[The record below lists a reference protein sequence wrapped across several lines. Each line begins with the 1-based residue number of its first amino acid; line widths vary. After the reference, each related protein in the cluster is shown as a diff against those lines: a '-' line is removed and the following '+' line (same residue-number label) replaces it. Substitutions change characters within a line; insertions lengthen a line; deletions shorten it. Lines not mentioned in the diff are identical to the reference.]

1 MGQRGVHATITR
13 DERTG
18 LITVQHVTV
27 QWSTHIAQVLQFALQ
42 HADKDGYTQD
52 EFLKLLKKTI
62 TNMENISAFNLS
74 DEDDKY
80 YDKHKPME
88 GYCLV
93 ARNYEDGK
101 EYRLGIDDGDG
112 ELLTSRE
119 KSDRCA
125 TPRAFAT
132 RKSAEKFIKT
142 HSHAQDAVSYLW
154 DLDTNQFTFYV
165 NDGYALKAYDFASG
179 ETVVCKEITYS
190 LDQLRHPNASVEFEG
205 RMSSDLIVPL
215 YEGQLPDDG
224 DADTEDSAED
234 PDDDAT
240 PQERAYR
247 RLPIAWPTMGGVP
260 DHAIIML
267 VNRSTA
273 SYAAIV
279 RADGKEY
286 PANLLTIDPYLENK
300 SIDRNPFVYDPR
312 VEPEAQPAYV
322 VTDFSGNP
330 QIGSGE
336 WEFSKISSKTGR
348 VDLSRTYKVT
358 GNLEENTLDELF
370 NKAVKGGAHKP
381 DAYYGRKPVW
391 LADLIRDVSTGL
403 WTLGD
408 TEYWSKRCDV
418 PFDYET
424 QMPDTPAGLQEAF
437 EQSAL
442 KYSDAMDTNLV
453 AFPKGTPIKKRLNA
467 IQRRWLLGLAGRP
480 VVPDEI
486 ELSPIADGKLIEAY
500 LKPWDRSLVIPMG
513 DALDK
518 LVYRALAAAVY
529 DYADNRNAPLT
540 NLRLTAKDSEAI
552 MCAAFSPAWST
563 SKRLNNRQAVIKLSD
578 WIAKH

>member
-27 QWSTHIAQVLQFALQ
+27 QWSLHIAQILQFALQ

-52 EFLKLLKKTI
+52 EFLKLLKKTVA
-62 TNMENISAFNLS
+62 NMEHISAFNCS

-101 EYRLGIDDGDG
+101 EYRLGIYDGDG
-112 ELLTSRE
+112 SLLTSYKE
-119 KSDRCA
+119 SDRCSI
-125 TPRAFAT
+125 PRAFAKRT
-132 RKSAEKFIKT
+132 AAEKFIKE
-142 HSHAQDAVSYLW
+142 HGHAQDAVSYLW
-154 DLDTNQFTFYV
+154 DLDTNQFTFFT
-165 NDGYALKAYDFASG
+165 NRGALEAYDFASG

-190 LDQLRHPNASVEFEG
+190 LDQLRHPNASVEYEG
-205 RMSSDLIVPL
+205 RTSSDLIVPL

-267 VNRSTA
+267 MNSSTA

-279 RADGKEY
+279 RTDGKEY
-286 PANLLTIDPYLENK
+286 PTNLLTIDPYLENK
-300 SIDRNPFVYDPR
+300 GIDRNPFVYDPR
-312 VEPEAQPAYV
+312 VEPEAQPPYV
-322 VTDFSGNP
+322 VTSFSGNP
-330 QIGSGE
+330 QEWDGE
-336 WEFSKISSKTGR
+336 WEFSKISPKTGR
-348 VDLSRTYKVT
+348 VGLAYTYKVT
-358 GNLEENTLDELF
+358 GTLVENTLDELF
-370 NKAVKGGAHKP
+370 AKAVQGGASKP
-381 DAYYGRKPVW
+381 DPYYGRAPEW
-391 LADLIRDVSTGL
+391 LADFIRDVGT
-403 WTLGD
+403 WTVGD
-408 TEYWSKRCDV
+408 SEHWALRCGV
-418 PFDYET
+418 EFDSDE
-424 QMPDTPAGLQEAF
+424 QIPEDGAEAQKLF
-437 EQSAL
+437 EESAL
-442 KYSDAMDTNLV
+442 KYADVMDTKLI
-453 AFPKGTPIKKRLNA
+453 AFVKGTPLKKRLST
-467 IQRRWLLGLAGRP
+467 IQRRWLLGPAGRS
-480 VVPDEI
+480 VMPDEI
-486 ELSPIADGKLIEAY
+486 ELSPIAGGKLIEAY
-500 LKPWDRSLVIPMG
+500 VKPWDRSFAVPMG
-513 DALDK
+513 EALDK
-518 LVYRALAAAVY
+518 LVYRAMAAAVY
-529 DYADNRNAPLT
+529 DYADNRNASLT
-540 NLRLTAKDSEAI
+540 NLRLTAKDSDAI

-563 SKRLNNRQAVIKLSD
+563 EGRLNTRRSVIKLSD

>member
-13 DERTG
+13 DECTG

-27 QWSTHIAQVLQFALQ
+27 QWSLHIAQILQFALQ

-52 EFLKLLKKTI
+52 EFLKLLKKTVA
-62 TNMENISAFNLS
+62 NMEHISAFNLS

-88 GYCLV
+88 GYCFV
-93 ARNYEDGK
+93 VHNYEDGK

-112 ELLTSRE
+112 SLLTSYKE
-119 KSDRCA
+119 SDRCSI
-125 TPRAFAT
+125 PRAFAK
-132 RKSAEKFIKT
+132 RKSAEKFIKE
-142 HSHAQDAVSYLW
+142 HGHAQDAVSYLW
-154 DLDTNQFTFYV
+154 DLDTNQFTFFT
-165 NDGYALKAYDFASG
+165 NRGALDAYDFATS

-190 LDQLRHPNASVEFEG
+190 LDQLRHPNASVEYEG
-205 RMSSDLIVPL
+205 RTSSDLIVPL

-260 DHAIIML
+260 DHTIIML
-267 VNRSTA
+267 MNRSTA

-279 RADGKEY
+279 RAEGKEY

-300 SIDRNPFVYDPR
+300 AIDRNPFVYDPR

-322 VTDFSGNP
+322 VTSFSGNP
-330 QIGSGE
+330 QQWDGE

-348 VDLSRTYKVT
+348 VGLAYTYKVT
-358 GNLEENTLDELF
+358 GSLVENTLDELF
-370 NKAVKGGAHKP
+370 AKAVQGGASKP
-381 DAYYGRKPVW
+381 DPYYGRAPEW
-391 LADLIRDVSTGL
+391 LADFIRDVGT
-403 WTLGD
+403 WTVGD
-408 TEYWSKRCDV
+408 SEHWALRCGV
-418 PFDYET
+418 EFDSDE
-424 QMPDTPAGLQEAF
+424 QIPEDGAEAQKLF
-437 EQSAL
+437 EESAL
-442 KYSDAMDTNLV
+442 KYAEVMDTKLI
-453 AFPKGTPIKKRLNA
+453 AFTKGTPLKKRLST
-467 IQRRWLLGLAGRP
+467 IQRRWLLGPAGRS
-480 VVPDEI
+480 VMPDEI
-486 ELSPIADGKLIEAY
+486 ELSPIAGGKLIEAY
-500 LKPWDRSLVIPMG
+500 VKPWDRSFAVPMG

-518 LVYRALAAAVY
+518 LVYRAMAAAVY
-529 DYADNRNAPLT
+529 DYADNRNASLT
-540 NLRLTAKDSEAI
+540 NLRLTAKDSDAI

-563 SKRLNNRQAVIKLSD
+563 DERLNTRRSVIKLSD

>member
-1 MGQRGVHATITR
+1 MGQRGVHATITQ

-18 LITVQHVTV
+18 LITVNHVTV
-27 QWSTHIAQVLQFALQ
+27 QWSLNIAGIIQFALQ
-42 HADKDGYTQD
+42 HAGKDGYTQD
-52 EFLKLLKKTI
+52 EFLKLLKKTVAD
-62 TNMENISAFNLS
+62 MEHIGAFDLI
-74 DEDDKY
+74 DEDYDY
-80 YDKHKPME
+80 YADRGPME
-88 GYCLV
+88 GYCFV
-93 ARNYEDGK
+93 ARNHEDGK
-101 EYRLGIDDGDG
+101 EYRLGIDKRGG
-112 ELLTSRE
+112 SLLTSYKE
-119 KSDRCA
+119 SDRCSI
-125 TPRAFAT
+125 PRAFAK
-132 RKSAEKFIKT
+132 RKAAEKFIKE
-142 HSHAQDAVSYLW
+142 HGHAQDAVSYLW
-154 DLDTNQFTFYV
+154 DLDSNQFTFFT
-165 NDGYALKAYDFASG
+165 NWGALEAYDFATG
-179 ETVVCKEITYS
+179 ETVTCKEITYS
-190 LDQLRHPNASVEFEG
+190 LDQLRHPNASVEYNG
-205 RMSSDLIVPL
+205 GPSSKRIVRL
-215 YEGQLPDDG
+215 YEGALP
-224 DADTEDSAED
+224 AEPSAEEESESD
-234 PDDDAT
+234 IAL
-240 PQERAYR
+240 RASQ
-247 RLPIAWPTMGGVP
+247 RLPLQWPGGDVP
-260 DHAIIML
+260 THARVAL
-267 VNRSTA
+267 LKRSA
-273 SYAAIV
+273 AQYAAV
-279 RADGKEY
+279 VCANGKEF
-286 PANLLTIDPYLENK
+286 PANLLIVDQALEGK
-300 SIDRNPFVYDPR
+300 VIDRNPFVYDPHI
-312 VEPEAQPAYV
+312 ENEDQPAYV

-336 WEFSKISSKTGR
+336 WEFSKISAKTGR

-381 DAYYGRKPVW
+381 DAYYGHKPVW
-391 LADLIRDVSTGL
+391 LADLIRDVSTGP

-408 TEYWSKRCDV
+408 VEYWSKRCDV

-437 EQSAL
+437 EASAT
-442 KYSDAMDTNLV
+442 KYADAMDVNLI
-453 AFPKGTPIKKRLNA
+453 AFPKGTPLKKRLDA

-529 DYADNRNAPLT
+529 DYAGNRNASLT